1 MGLQCVSEDTL
12 LLPPVTLKGSPL
24 TTCPFILNG
33 GPMSNRPTSLL
44 SSGEYKRKPSA
55 KKLAAEYYND
65 ENYDTIA
72 LNTENIIDTETLGN
86 TSLRYEGNSYNL
98 SYIAIHKPIW
108 KCKQTLQVSMVFTS
122 PEFAILHICIPIEM
136 ANSDIGANAFLAH
149 WLYDDQMP
157 PGLTVNQLLNFSTAT
172 VSFMGLQYCL
182 RYNNKA
188 NLSPYTF
195 FNFDTPLYINSL
207 RCPSWIN
214 LDSVTRKTSDEIFN
228 LMMHGQ
234 VTYYERDITDPR
246 LISKESHF
254 SDERTQNTVKPVLY
268 SVKREVMYKKK
279 VVTEGF
285 SNKSLENVKCYP
297 INLNTQIDDNGHVVI
312 DQATNKPID
321 LTSVKSSAAIDPKLA
336 LNSANAATETNNSI
350 RSWIVFIIIGSIAGI
365 FILIAIIYLLQA
377 KSATPPAAVA
387 PAGPA
392 VPEVEY
398 SETTTALRAAAD
410 AAKAAAIAAT
420 AAAQTV
426 PQASL
431 QGSMLAAVAYPFINS
446 QSQGGKLSL
455 IDYKQQG
462 PTYKAAHAI
471 IQARLAEQ
479 KAAAAEEANAVF
491 SGIAAKAAKSA
502 KKAADADKLALDA
515 QKNAREK
522 IARRASPAPAP
533 PAPPA
538 PAPPPALSTGA
549 V

>member
-1 MGLQCVSEDTL
+1 MGLQCVSEDNL
-12 LLPPVTLKGSPL
+12 LLPPVSLKGSPL
-24 TTCPFILNG
+24 TTCPFVLNG
-33 GPMSNRPTSLL
+33 APMSNRPTSLL

-86 TSLRYEGNSYNL
+86 TSLRYEGNSYKL

-108 KCKQTLQVSMVFTS
+108 KCKQSLQVSMVFTS

-172 VSFMGLQYCL
+172 VAFTGLQYCL

-188 NLSPYTF
+188 NVSPYTF

-254 SDERTQNTVKPVLY
+254 SDERTQNSVKPVFY

-279 VVTEGF
+279 VITEGF
-285 SNKSLENVKCYP
+285 SEKTLNNVKCYP
-297 INLNTQIDDNGHVVI
+297 INLNTQIDDNGHVII

-321 LTSVKSSAAIDPKLA
+321 LASVKSTAAIDPNLA

-365 FILIAIIYLLQA
+365 FIIIAIIYLLQA
-377 KSATPPAAVA
+377 KSATASSPAAPV
-387 PAGPA
+387 PA

-420 AAAQTV
+420 AASQTV
-426 PQASL
+426 SHAPL
-431 QGSMLAAVAYPFINS
+431 QGSMLATLTYPFINS
-446 QSQGGKLSL
+446 QSQVGKLSL
-455 IDYKQQG
+455 IDYSQKG

-471 IQARLAEQ
+471 NQAYLAEK
-479 KAAAAEEANAVF
+479 KADAAEQANAAF

-515 QKNAREK
+515 QIHARAK
-522 IARRASPAPAP
+522 IARTAPSTA
-533 PAPPA
+533 
-538 PAPPPALSTGA
+538 PALSTGA